1 MTLIVFEESS
11 GRPSITPGTYFR
23 MQLLGYFEGIDS
35 ERGIAWRAADRGI
48 LPRAARGEPTKTR
61 EDPMNREAPRRLFLD
76 EPEPGKSLVTSACS
90 VDR

>member
-1 MTLIVFEESS
+1 VTLIVFEESS

-48 LPRAARGEPTKTR
+48 LPRAARGGTYENEGRPHEPR
-61 EDPMNREAPRRLFLD
+61 APRRLFLD